1 MQQHVAGLFILN
13 GSFPVCL
20 ILEEGNCLHNKETV
34 RALLKMQ
41 TFMLG
46 EQMTEAS

>member
-1 MQQHVAGLFILN
+1 MQQHVAGY
-13 GSFPVCL
+13 
-20 ILEEGNCLHNKETV
+20 LERFFSYIFNPLAKGNCLHNKEKV

-41 TFMLG
+41 TFMSG